1 MFVGRDAADNP
12 RPEYLLTQGSRI
24 AREDPARGSGTT
36 KVGDVV
42 VPGDVLGRSGAANG
56 VDHLHFA
63 MTASNY
69 DDDDETR
76 SVNPV
81 PLVRAHVGGPSACAA
96 SASPNSHQKPTP
108 ARLGSRD
115 APGPSPV
122 PTSPS
127 VRPSRA
133 QPVARP
139 RHRPARASWVSA
151 SGRSRFPSTHPCGHS
166 SRCPPSLPWSG
177 VRPTQAGRLDRRAT
191 VETHPESWRPA
202 ISARQEPG
210 GNPPPRVDSHRG
222 DLRGVRT
229 LGLVGSS
236 TQSRRRS
243 TTSGRITFPYSVCL

>member
-63 MTASNY
+63 MTAGNY

-96 SASPNSHQKPTP
+96 SASPNSRQKPTP
-108 ARLGSRD
+108 ARLGSRGRRPCPPRRASGPREHSQSRDRAIVQREQVGSRRRVDLGFRPHILVDIRRD
-115 APGPSPV
+115 AHLRSRGQECVRLKQDDSIDEQRSKRTPRAGGLRYRPGKNQV
-122 PTSPS
+122 
-127 VRPSRA
+127 VI
-133 QPVARP
+133 
-139 RHRPARASWVSA
+139 HRPAW
-151 SGRSRFPSTHPCGHS
+151 THIE
-166 SRCPPSLPWSG
+166 
-177 VRPTQAGRLDRRAT
+177 
-191 VETHPESWRPA
+191 ETFVA
-202 ISARQEPG
+202 
-210 GNPPPRVDSHRG
+210 
-222 DLRGVRT
+222 
-229 LGLVGSS
+229 
-236 TQSRRRS
+236 
-243 TTSGRITFPYSVCL
+243 